1 MKKKRGQSLAILC
14 ISFLC
19 LLVLGCPEAIKLISV
34 ASVSIDKAEASL
46 KEGETL
52 QLTAAVSPSDAS
64 NKAVSWTSSDSS
76 IASVSSSGLVTA
88 VSAGNADITVTT
100 EDGSKTAVCAVTVTP
115 VLVPVESV
123 ALSVNSAEMKTGET
137 LQLAATVS
145 PSDSS
150 NKAVSWTSSN
160 VSIASVSSS
169 GLVTAVSAGSANI
182 TVTTEEGSKTAVC
195 AVTVTTALV
204 PVESI
209 ALSVA
214 TAEMTTGQTL
224 QLSAIVTPANAY
236 PVELEWFTNNYN
248 AEVENG
254 LVTAKDAGTVKIFAR
269 SSNYKIGE
277 CLINIT
283 TAAVP
288 VTSVIASQESI
299 TLVPG
304 ETDQLSASVL
314 PSNASIPNVV
324 WSSSDTSVATVSA
337 DGLVTAV
344 SGGSAVITAASADGS
359 KTDTVAVTVAAS
371 GICVIFE
378 GPADEYIDMTAPKD
392 VLRKSSW
399 DSIKISVAGEWDSY
413 EWCLNG
419 VLEGALIE
427 SYMYFHSSENPLGY
441 HELTVIVGK
450 GSAYYSKSLKLRV
463 IE

>member
-182 TVTTEEGSKTAVC
+182 TVTTEEGSKTAV
-195 AVTVTTALV
+195 
-204 PVESI
+204 
-209 ALSVA
+209 
-214 TAEMTTGQTL
+214 
-224 QLSAIVTPANAY
+224 
-236 PVELEWFTNNYN
+236 
-248 AEVENG
+248 
-254 LVTAKDAGTVKIFAR
+254 
-269 SSNYKIGE
+269 
-277 CLINIT
+277 
-283 TAAVP
+283 
-288 VTSVIASQESI
+288 
-299 TLVPG
+299 
-304 ETDQLSASVL
+304 
-314 PSNASIPNVV
+314 
-324 WSSSDTSVATVSA
+324 
-337 DGLVTAV
+337 
-344 SGGSAVITAASADGS
+344 
-359 KTDTVAVTVAAS
+359 
-371 GICVIFE
+371 
-378 GPADEYIDMTAPKD
+378 
-392 VLRKSSW
+392 
-399 DSIKISVAGEWDSY
+399 
-413 EWCLNG
+413 
-419 VLEGALIE
+419 
-427 SYMYFHSSENPLGY
+427 
-441 HELTVIVGK
+441 
-450 GSAYYSKSLKLRV
+450 
-463 IE
+463 